1 MNLLKRYEGNKMKA
15 ALLKKIEKIGWG
27 FIIFLTLLG
36 IAGSSGHI
44 LDGFFAI
51 GDNDQV
57 VTVNIALY
65 GKEFFEHWL
74 NFRTYPWAR
83 MLHML
88 PGFFVIL
95 FMPLQF
101 VSSFRA
107 GFPKLHRI
115 NGYLIIIGTL
125 FLIPTGFIFAF
136 QHPYVGFAEQ
146 VPTVFY
152 ASIYFGCLAM
162 ALKSVYQKNY
172 LAHRE
177 WMIRVFAMAQ
187 GIYSIRVWYSLF
199 FHLTNLSSLEFFAT
213 SFWIGIAFNLIVG
226 EIWIN
231 VSRKNFAKAANQN
244 FAGRFPETGAA
255 NPSVTV
261 DEAA

>member
-1 MNLLKRYEGNKMKA
+1 MNIFSLNI
-15 ALLKKIEKIGWG
+15 IERTGW
-27 FIIFLTLLG
+27 FLIIFLTILG

-44 LDGFFAI
+44 FDGLFAI
-51 GDNDQV
+51 GDNEQV
-57 VTVNIALY
+57 IKVNLALY
-65 GKEFFEHWL
+65 GNEFFEHWL
-74 NFRTYPWAR
+74 NFRSYPWAR

-101 VSSFRA
+101 ISSFRVKY
-107 GFPKLHRI
+107 PKLHRI
-115 NGYLIIIGTL
+115 NGYLIIVGTL

-136 QHPYVGFAEQ
+136 QHSYVGFAEQ

-152 ASIYFGCLAM
+152 ATIYFGSLVM
-162 ALKSVYQKNY
+162 ALKSIYNKNF
-172 LAHRE
+172 LEHRE

-199 FHLTNLSSLEFFAT
+199 FHLTDLSSMEFFAT
-213 SFWIGIAFNLIVG
+213 SFWIGIAFNLVVG

-231 VSRKNFAKAANQN
+231 ISRNNFIKTFNQIN
-244 FAGRFPETGAA
+244 
-255 NPSVTV
+255 
-261 DEAA
+261 